1 MVEPFKRKLRGGGAK
16 LENNKPHLRGNC
28 ERCLA
33 GFHCAR
39 VAIEDETSSEEEEAS
54 SGEEY
59 EDAENDDGGNDFL
72 TRNVFSILEND

>member
-1 MVEPFKRKLRGGGAK
+1 MVEPFKRKLRGGGPR

-39 VAIEDETSSEEEEAS
+39 VAIEDETSSEEEAS
-54 SGEEY
+54 CGEEY